1 MIIILPSA
9 KLINISSNNPLESI
23 EEIGRVCHKTE
34 NKIEPGSA
42 KNFVQKYAIDL
53 HHETLLEHVTMT
65 FKVVCDRGI
74 SHELVRHRIATFH
87 QESTRYCR
95 YRNNL
100 TFIKPLFFK
109 ELPLGEFHS
118 LKEITS
124 YSNSNPNFDGEQN
137 IIWYNSLLW
146 VSSMLQIETCYIDML
161 NNGLA
166 PQEARS
172 VLPNSLK
179 TEINLTMNLRE
190 LRHFF
195 NLRLAFAAHPQMI
208 EVARLM
214 FSIAQEKV
222 PLVFDDISL
231 KFNLIKGVEI

>member
-1 MIIILPSA
+1 MIIILPSVS
-9 KLINISSNNPLESI
+9 LISVSSDTPLELI
-23 EEIGRVCHKTE
+23 EGIGRVCHKNE
-34 NKIEPGSA
+34 DKIEPGSA
-42 KNFVQKYAIDL
+42 VNFVKRYAIDM

-65 FKVVCDRGI
+65 FKVICDRGV
-74 SHELVRHRIATFH
+74 SHELVRHRMATFH

-118 LKEITS
+118 LKEVIEGKKI
-124 YSNSNPNFDGEQN
+124 NSATL
-137 IIWYNSLLW
+137 YNSLTW
-146 VSSMLQIETCYIDML
+146 ISAMLQAELCYIDL
-161 NNGLA
+161 INGGMEA
-166 PQEARS
+166 QEARS

-179 TEINLTMNLRE
+179 TEVNLTMNLRE

-195 NLRLAFAAHPQMI
+195 NLRLAPSAHPQMI

-214 FSIAQEKV
+214 FSIAHEKV
-222 PLVFDDISL
+222 PIIFNDIAIAY
-231 KFNLIKGVEI
+231 NL